1 MTGISR
7 RALLAAL
14 AATPVRAAAAA
25 GKSVIIIGAG
35 LAGLTAA
42 RHLIAGGARVTL
54 LEARDRIGGRI
65 WTSHAWPDLPIDLG
79 ASWIHGQDGNP
90 LTALADE
97 AGAARLSTSYDAAMM
112 LDQSGKAVDLED
124 ELEEAETFVTKAV
137 KAAEKRE
144 RDLLLSEAVETSP
157 GWRGAGP
164 RLRRLVRHHVNA
176 TREQEY
182 GGAWHEL
189 SAWHGDDS
197 EEFGGG
203 DVLFPGGF
211 DQITAHLAKGLDIRL
226 GQHVARISPV
236 AQGVTVETHSG
247 ERHAADHVILTV
259 PLGVLKSGS
268 IHFGEELAS
277 ARQAAIDHLRMGLL
291 NKCWLRFPRIA
302 WPDDVDW
309 IEWLGPND
317 GYWAE
322 WVSLAHAARLP
333 VLLGFH
339 AGAQARTMEKLDD
352 RAMAAAAHEALKAMF
367 GNTFP
372 APVAAQV
379 TRWSQDPFALG
390 SYSFNAVG
398 VTPKTRSAL
407 SGAEWEGRL
416 VFAGEATSPRHFGTA
431 HGAVMSGLAAV
442 AALG

>member
-1 MTGISR
+1 M
-7 RALLAAL
+7 AAL
-14 AATPVRAAAAA
+14 AATPARAATAA
-25 GKSVIIIGAG
+25 GKSVIVIGAG

-42 RHLIAGGARVTL
+42 RRLLAGGAKVTL

-65 WTSHAWPDLPIDLG
+65 WTSHAWPDMPIDLG
-79 ASWIHGQDGNP
+79 ASWIHGQEGNP

-97 AGAARLSTSYDAAMM
+97 AGASRLATSYDAAMM

-124 ELEEAETFVTKAV
+124 ELEEAEALVTKAV

-144 RDLLLSEAVETSP
+144 RDLPLSEAVEASP

-164 RLRRLVRHHVNA
+164 RLRRLVRHHVNS

-182 GGAWHEL
+182 GGSWREL

-197 EEFGGG
+197 EEFDGG

-211 DQITAHLAKGLDIRL
+211 SQITAHLARGLDIRL
-226 GQHVARISPV
+226 GQPVARISP
-236 AQGVTVETHSG
+236 AARGVTVQTRSGETHV
-247 ERHAADHVILTV
+247 ADHVILTV

-268 IHFGEELAS
+268 IQFGEVLAP
-277 ARQAAIDHLRMGLL
+277 ARQAAMDHLRMGLL
-291 NKCWLRFPRIA
+291 NKCWLRFPRLA

-309 IEWLGPND
+309 IEWLGPDD

-322 WVSLAHAARLP
+322 WVSLARAARLP

-339 AGAQARTMEKLDD
+339 AGDQARDMERLDD

-367 GNTFP
+367 GNAFP
-372 APVAAQV
+372 KPEAAQV
-379 TRWSQDPFALG
+379 TRWSQDPFARG

-431 HGAVMSGLAAV
+431 HGAVMSGLAA
-442 AALG
+442 AEALG

>member
-7 RALLAAL
+7 RVLLAAL
-14 AATPVRAAAAA
+14 AATPVRTAAAA
-25 GKSVIIIGAG
+25 GKSVVVIGAG

-42 RHLIAGGARVTL
+42 RQLVAGGAQVTL

-65 WTSHAWPDLPIDLG
+65 WTSHTWPDMPIDLG
-79 ASWIHGQDGNP
+79 ASWIHGTEGNP
-90 LTALADE
+90 LTALANE
-97 AGAARLSTSYDAAMM
+97 AGVSRLATSYDAALM
-112 LDQSGKAVDLED
+112 LDHSGKAVDLED
-124 ELEEAETFVTKAV
+124 ELEEAETLVTKAV
-137 KAAEKRE
+137 KAADRLE
-144 RDLLLSEAVETSP
+144 RDLPLAEAVEASP

-164 RLRRLVRHHVNA
+164 RLRRLVRHHVNS

-189 SAWHGDDS
+189 STWHGDDS

-211 DQITAHLAKGLDIRL
+211 GQITAHLAKGLDIRL

-236 AQGVTVETHSG
+236 AQGVMVETHSG

-309 IEWLGPND
+309 IEWLGPKD

-322 WVSLAHAARLP
+322 WVSLARTASVP

-339 AGAQARTMEKLDD
+339 AGDQARDMERLDD
-352 RAMAAAAHEALKAMF
+352 RAVAAAAHEALKAMF

-372 APVAAQV
+372 APEAAQV

-390 SYSFNAVG
+390 SYSFNTVG